1 VALLRSKLDQAGD
14 HIAIDGKTSRR
25 SGDRAGGKLAI
36 HTVSAWL
43 SGAGLVL
50 GQVKTDDKS
59 NEITAIPELLR
70 TLDLK
75 GTTVTIDAM
84 GCQRKIA
91 SCIKDGG
98 GDSSIEV
105 DLYGGYKGEVKDAF
119 AYDLGVLTYV
129 YPSNALP
136 TSANTTE
143 LYGALSVGPIT
154 LKYSHSLTNLFGTA
168 NSKNS
173 GYLDLSATFDVAGI
187 SVTPHVGRQIVNNS
201 SAASYTDYSLLASK
215 AFGAV
220 TLSAGVVG
228 MNGSK
233 TLYVTPAGK
242 FTGKNMVVAGVKY
255 SF

>member
-1 VALLRSKLDQAGD
+1 MKTRFLSPLACAIALTSLPVASWAADPSVSFNIGAVSDYRYRGYSQSRLQPAVQGGMDVTAG
-14 HIAIDGKTSRR
+14 
-25 SGDRAGGKLAI
+25 
-36 HTVSAWL
+36 AWYL
-43 SGAGLVL
+43 GAW
-50 GQVKTDDKS
+50 
-59 NEITAIPELLR
+59 
-70 TLDLK
+70 
-75 GTTVTIDAM
+75 
-84 GCQRKIA
+84 A
-91 SCIKDGG
+91 SSIKWVKDGG

-143 LYGALSVGPIT
+143 LYGALTVGPIT

>member
-1 VALLRSKLDQAGD
+1 MKTRFLSPLACAIALTSLPVASWAADPSVSFNIGAVSDYRYRGYSQSRLQPAVQGGMDVTAG
-14 HIAIDGKTSRR
+14 
-25 SGDRAGGKLAI
+25 
-36 HTVSAWL
+36 AWYL
-43 SGAGLVL
+43 GAW
-50 GQVKTDDKS
+50 
-59 NEITAIPELLR
+59 
-70 TLDLK
+70 
-75 GTTVTIDAM
+75 
-84 GCQRKIA
+84 A
-91 SCIKDGG
+91 SSIKWVKDGG

>member
-1 VALLRSKLDQAGD
+1 MKTRLLSPLACAIALTSLPVASWAADPSVSFNIGAVSDYRYRGYSQSRLQPAVQGGMDVTAG
-14 HIAIDGKTSRR
+14 
-25 SGDRAGGKLAI
+25 
-36 HTVSAWL
+36 AWYL
-43 SGAGLVL
+43 GAW
-50 GQVKTDDKS
+50 
-59 NEITAIPELLR
+59 
-70 TLDLK
+70 
-75 GTTVTIDAM
+75 
-84 GCQRKIA
+84 A
-91 SCIKDGG
+91 SSIKRVKDGG

>member
-1 VALLRSKLDQAGD
+1 MKTRFLSPLACAIALTSLPVASWAADPSVSFNIGAVSDYRYRGYSQSRLQPAVQGGMDVTAG
-14 HIAIDGKTSRR
+14 
-25 SGDRAGGKLAI
+25 
-36 HTVSAWL
+36 AWYL
-43 SGAGLVL
+43 GAW
-50 GQVKTDDKS
+50 
-59 NEITAIPELLR
+59 
-70 TLDLK
+70 
-75 GTTVTIDAM
+75 
-84 GCQRKIA
+84 A
-91 SCIKDGG
+91 SSIKWVKDGG

-143 LYGALSVGPIT
+143 LYGALTVGPIT

-187 SVTPHVGRQIVNNS
+187 AVTPHVGRQIVNNS

>member
-1 VALLRSKLDQAGD
+1 MKTKCLSPLACAIALTSLPVASWAADPSVSFNIGAVSDYRYRGYSQSRLQPAVQGGMDVTAG
-14 HIAIDGKTSRR
+14 
-25 SGDRAGGKLAI
+25 
-36 HTVSAWL
+36 AWYL
-43 SGAGLVL
+43 GAW
-50 GQVKTDDKS
+50 
-59 NEITAIPELLR
+59 
-70 TLDLK
+70 
-75 GTTVTIDAM
+75 
-84 GCQRKIA
+84 A
-91 SCIKDGG
+91 SSIKWVKDGG
-98 GDSSIEV
+98 GDSSVGV

-143 LYGALSVGPIT
+143 LYGALTVGPIT

-187 SVTPHVGRQIVNNS
+187 AVTPHVGRQIVNNS

>member
-1 VALLRSKLDQAGD
+1 MKTRLLSPLACAIALTSLPVASWAADPSVSFNVGAVSDYRYRGYSQSRLQPAVQGGMDVTAG
-14 HIAIDGKTSRR
+14 
-25 SGDRAGGKLAI
+25 
-36 HTVSAWL
+36 AWYL
-43 SGAGLVL
+43 GAW
-50 GQVKTDDKS
+50 
-59 NEITAIPELLR
+59 
-70 TLDLK
+70 
-75 GTTVTIDAM
+75 
-84 GCQRKIA
+84 A
-91 SCIKDGG
+91 SSIKWVKDGG

>member
-1 VALLRSKLDQAGD
+1 MKTRLLSPLACAIALTSLPVASWAADPSVSFNIGAVSDYRYRGYSQSRLQPAVQGGMDVTAG
-14 HIAIDGKTSRR
+14 
-25 SGDRAGGKLAI
+25 
-36 HTVSAWL
+36 AWYL
-43 SGAGLVL
+43 GAW
-50 GQVKTDDKS
+50 
-59 NEITAIPELLR
+59 
-70 TLDLK
+70 
-75 GTTVTIDAM
+75 
-84 GCQRKIA
+84 A
-91 SCIKDGG
+91 SSIKWVKDGG

-233 TLYVTPAGK
+233 TL
-242 FTGKNMVVAGVKY
+242 
-255 SF
+255 

>member
-1 VALLRSKLDQAGD
+1 MKTRLLSPLACAIALTSLPVASWAADPSVSFNIGAVSDYRYRGYSQSRLQPAVQGGMDVTAG
-14 HIAIDGKTSRR
+14 
-25 SGDRAGGKLAI
+25 
-36 HTVSAWL
+36 AWYL
-43 SGAGLVL
+43 GAW
-50 GQVKTDDKS
+50 
-59 NEITAIPELLR
+59 
-70 TLDLK
+70 
-75 GTTVTIDAM
+75 
-84 GCQRKIA
+84 A
-91 SCIKDGG
+91 SSIKWVKDGG

>member
-1 VALLRSKLDQAGD
+1 MKTKFLSPLACAIALTSLPVASWAADPSVSFNIGAVSDYRYRGYSQSRLQPAVQGGMDVTAG
-14 HIAIDGKTSRR
+14 
-25 SGDRAGGKLAI
+25 
-36 HTVSAWL
+36 AWYL
-43 SGAGLVL
+43 GAW
-50 GQVKTDDKS
+50 
-59 NEITAIPELLR
+59 
-70 TLDLK
+70 
-75 GTTVTIDAM
+75 
-84 GCQRKIA
+84 A
-91 SCIKDGG
+91 SSIKWVKDGG

-143 LYGALSVGPIT
+143 LYGALTVGPIT

-187 SVTPHVGRQIVNNS
+187 AVTPHVGRQIVNNS

>member
-1 VALLRSKLDQAGD
+1 MKTKFLSPLACAIALTSLPVASWAADPSVSFNIGAVSDYRYRGYSQSRLQPAVQGGMDVTAG
-14 HIAIDGKTSRR
+14 
-25 SGDRAGGKLAI
+25 
-36 HTVSAWL
+36 AWYL
-43 SGAGLVL
+43 GAW
-50 GQVKTDDKS
+50 
-59 NEITAIPELLR
+59 
-70 TLDLK
+70 
-75 GTTVTIDAM
+75 
-84 GCQRKIA
+84 A
-91 SCIKDGG
+91 SSIKWVKDGG

-143 LYGALSVGPIT
+143 LYGALTVGPIT
-154 LKYSHSLTNLFGTA
+154 LKYSHGLTNLFGTA

-187 SVTPHVGRQIVNNS
+187 AVTPHVGRQIVNNS

>member
-1 VALLRSKLDQAGD
+1 MKTRLLSPLVCAIALTSLPVASWAADPSVSFNIGAVSDYRYRGYSQSRLQPAVQGGMDVTAG
-14 HIAIDGKTSRR
+14 
-25 SGDRAGGKLAI
+25 
-36 HTVSAWL
+36 AWYL
-43 SGAGLVL
+43 GAW
-50 GQVKTDDKS
+50 
-59 NEITAIPELLR
+59 
-70 TLDLK
+70 
-75 GTTVTIDAM
+75 
-84 GCQRKIA
+84 A
-91 SCIKDGG
+91 SSIKWVKDGG

-187 SVTPHVGRQIVNNS
+187 AVTPHVGRQIVNNS

-233 TLYVTPAGK
+233 TLYVTPAGT

>member
-1 VALLRSKLDQAGD
+1 MKTKFLSPLACAIALTSLPVASWAADP
-14 HIAIDGKTSRR
+14 
-25 SGDRAGGKLAI
+25 
-36 HTVSAWL
+36 TVSFNIGAVSDYRYRGYSQSRLQPAVQGGMDVTAGAWYL
-43 SGAGLVL
+43 GAW
-50 GQVKTDDKS
+50 
-59 NEITAIPELLR
+59 
-70 TLDLK
+70 
-75 GTTVTIDAM
+75 
-84 GCQRKIA
+84 A
-91 SCIKDGG
+91 SSIKWVKDGG
-98 GDSSIEV
+98 GDSSVEV

-129 YPSNALP
+129 YPSNGLP

-143 LYGALSVGPIT
+143 LYGALSVGPVT

-255 SF
+255 NF

>member
-1 VALLRSKLDQAGD
+1 MKTKFLSPLACAIALTSLPVASWAADPAVSFNIGAVSDYRYRGYSQSRLQPAVQGGMDVTAG
-14 HIAIDGKTSRR
+14 
-25 SGDRAGGKLAI
+25 
-36 HTVSAWL
+36 AWYL
-43 SGAGLVL
+43 GAW
-50 GQVKTDDKS
+50 
-59 NEITAIPELLR
+59 
-70 TLDLK
+70 
-75 GTTVTIDAM
+75 
-84 GCQRKIA
+84 A
-91 SCIKDGG
+91 SSIKWVKDGG
-98 GDSSIEV
+98 GDSSVEV

-129 YPSNALP
+129 YPSNGLP

-143 LYGALSVGPIT
+143 LYGALSVGPVT

-255 SF
+255 NF

>member
-1 VALLRSKLDQAGD
+1 MKTRFLSPLACAIALTSLPVASWAADPSVSFNIGAVSDYRYRGYSQSRLQPAVQGGMDVTAG
-14 HIAIDGKTSRR
+14 
-25 SGDRAGGKLAI
+25 
-36 HTVSAWL
+36 AWYL
-43 SGAGLVL
+43 GAW
-50 GQVKTDDKS
+50 
-59 NEITAIPELLR
+59 A
-70 TLDLK
+70 
-75 GTTVTIDAM
+75 
-84 GCQRKIA
+84 
-91 SCIKDGG
+91 
-98 GDSSIEV
+98 SSI
-105 DLYGGYKGEVKDAF
+105 KWVKDAF

-143 LYGALSVGPIT
+143 LYGALTVGPIT

-187 SVTPHVGRQIVNNS
+187 AVTPHVGRQIVNNS

>member
-1 VALLRSKLDQAGD
+1 MKTKFLSPLACAIALTSLPVASWAADPSVSFNIGAVSDYRYRGYSQSRLQPAVQGGMDVTAG
-14 HIAIDGKTSRR
+14 
-25 SGDRAGGKLAI
+25 
-36 HTVSAWL
+36 AWYL
-43 SGAGLVL
+43 GAW
-50 GQVKTDDKS
+50 
-59 NEITAIPELLR
+59 
-70 TLDLK
+70 
-75 GTTVTIDAM
+75 
-84 GCQRKIA
+84 A
-91 SCIKDGG
+91 SSIKWVKDGG

-143 LYGALSVGPIT
+143 LYGALTVGPIT